1 MLTTDIHVSKLLSNS
16 RGPMKITWPPVE
28 VAMPALGQS
37 GRSADADAGF
47 SHMMWADDKE
57 VENKQ

>member
-16 RGPMKITWPPVE
+16 QGLMKITWPPVE
-28 VAMPALGQS
+28 VVMPALGQS
-37 GRSADADAGF
+37 GRSADAGF
-47 SHMMWADDKE
+47 SHMMCTDDKV